1 MASKIKEKILDE
13 LMEMYSLT
21 DSETKQ
27 GLLNSLAESID
38 KQDDDRNIRNILW
51 ANRDLTT
58 RMFTGP
64 DFQIMPSVGEI
75 MMSNPPSDNLDYEK
89 EFGKDWYTADIPLSK
104 IQFLADKNG
113 LDWKQVSQDMANK
126 ATAIQRDDIAHGRWD
141 SSLPTSEN
149 LMREASGTLLTLF
162 GRRQQEAIAR
172 GEDPTVNDYA
182 GDIAENSMYAV
193 PWGRALGAANTV
205 AKAAAKG
212 SKVAKVGSKVA
223 RALTG
228 PVAQYVAGNVTA
240 PLLSEVYD
248 AAAYDDE
255 NPRGQFSIGDVL
267 TGVGTNM
274 AAPVMLQR
282 FGGRLNRY
290 IPIAKHMN
298 EGGMITAKSKGQIA
312 AEMAKTQT
320 AQSRAQRAHTKVQ
333 RAIEG
338 KHYPKLI
345 SETERQLSAGFNAD
359 DKKLYDAVLKKI
371 RKGEMLNDAEWKYA
385 HSGAHP
391 ELKDFYNLQY
401 NPKQIPTG
409 ASLAAEESFK
419 NLFTNEVPNVIGDE
433 SLPWYTRIPGG
444 SLYYEYAKE
453 QEEEEKQRQKEQA
466 IEDKWKIRFG
476 VE

>member
-13 LMEMYSLT
+13 LTEMYNLT

-27 GLLNSLAESID
+27 SLLVSLAEAID
-38 KQDDDRNIRNILW
+38 KQEDDRNIRNILW

-64 DFQIMPSVGEI
+64 DFQVMPSVGEI

-89 EFGKDWYTADIPLSK
+89 EFGKDWYKNPANIPLSK

-126 ATAIQRDDIAHGRWD
+126 ATAMQRDDIAHGRWD

-149 LMREASGTLLTLF
+149 LKREVSGTLLTLF
-162 GRRQQEAIAR
+162 GRRQQEAIAK
-172 GEDPTVNDYA
+172 GEDPTVKDYA

-193 PWGRALGAANTV
+193 PWGRALGAANAV
-205 AKAAAKG
+205 AKG
-212 SKVAKVGSKVA
+212 SKVARV
-223 RALTG
+223 LTG
-228 PVAQYVAGNVTA
+228 PGAQYIAGNVTA
-240 PLLSEVYD
+240 PLASEVYD
-248 AAAYDDE
+248 AAVYDE
-255 NPRGQFSIGDVL
+255 SNPRGNFSAGDVL

-274 AAPVMLQR
+274 AAPVILQR
-282 FGGRLNRY
+282 LGGRLNRY
-290 IPIAKHMN
+290 IPIAEHMN

-312 AEMAKTQT
+312 AEMAKTHT
-320 AQSRAQRAHTKVQ
+320 AQSRAQAAHTKVQ
-333 RAIEG
+333 HALEG
-338 KHYPKLI
+338 KQYSKPI

-371 RKGEMLNDAEWKYA
+371 RKGEMLTDAEWKYA
-385 HSGAHP
+385 NSGAHP

-401 NPKQIPTG
+401 NPKQVPTG

-419 NLFTNEVPNVIGDE
+419 NLVTNEAPNLIGDE

-444 SLYYEYAKE
+444 SLIYKYTKE

-466 IEDKWKIRFG
+466 IEDIWKIRFG